1 MTKVDYD
8 QLEREYISTNVGFRT
23 LAEKYGMKSFSA
35 IADQARKRNWRQKR
49 IDYRKQVSDRMIQ
62 KDAKRFVQEADDMKF
77 EMIQAARA
85 VIYATLKGIQEGTV
99 IPQPR
104 DMLMA
109 IEKLQLLTGE
119 ATERTEAQVIGIAQ
133 PAAPIL
139 SDELL
144 RRLEELTRENGDV
157 TISGPRIRLEGTR
170 QH

>member
-8 QLEREYISTNVGFRT
+8 ILEREYISSNIGFRA
-23 LAEKYGMKSFSA
+23 LADKFGMKSFSA

-49 IDYRKQVSDRMIQ
+49 IDYRQKVSEQMIQ
-62 KDAKRFVQEADDMKF
+62 KDARRFVQEADDMQF

-85 VIYATLKGIQEGTV
+85 VIYATLKGIQDGTV
-99 IPQPR
+99 VPQPR

-109 IEKLQLLTGE
+109 IEKLQLLTGG
-119 ATERTEAQVIGIAQ
+119 ATERTEAQVIGISQ
-133 PAAPIL
+133 PAVPII

-144 RRLEELTRENGDV
+144 RRMEELTRGNGDEPL
-157 TISGPRIRLEGTR
+157 SAPRIRLEGTR